1 MTKDI
6 INQNQ
11 SCTSPGDLH

>member
-1 MTKDI
+1 MDWLSQYKI

-11 SCTSPGDLH
+11 SAP